1 MIKKRI
7 LVVDDEEDIIK
18 LIKNVLE
25 RAQYTVL
32 YEYGSESALQRVT
45 TNPPDLILL
54 DLNLPGIGGMELCRI
69 IKNNPETKHIP
80 IIILS
85 MKSTSEDKIAGL
97 KYGADDYITKPFHS
111 GELLARIEAVL
122 RRTRSN
128 QEESYIVSSGTIQ
141 VDARSRVVT
150 VKGKKIQLRPKEFDL
165 LTLFIKHKRR
175 VLNRVYIMESILG
188 KEFFGNYRVID
199 AHIKNLRKKLGTESS
214 RIRTIKDVGYI
225 FE

>member
-1 MIKKRI
+1 MLKKRI

-25 RAQYTVL
+25 RANYTVL

-45 TNPPDLILL
+45 STPPDLIIL

-69 IKNNPETKHIP
+69 MKNTPTLKQIP
-80 IIILS
+80 ILILS

-97 KYGADDYITKPFHS
+97 HIGADDYMTKPFHS
-111 GELLARIEAVL
+111 GELLARVEALL
-122 RRTRSN
+122 RRTGRDN
-128 QEESYIVSSGTIQ
+128 DGEQTIAAGTIQ
-141 VDARSRVVT
+141 IDVNSRSVRV
-150 VKGKKIQLRPKEFDL
+150 KEKKIYLRPKEFDL
-165 LTLFIKHKRR
+165 LLLFIKCKGR

-188 KEFFGNYRVID
+188 KEYFGNYRVID
-199 AHIKNLRKKLGTESS
+199 AHIKNLRKKLGTEAV
-214 RIRTIKDVGYI
+214 RIKTIKDVGYL